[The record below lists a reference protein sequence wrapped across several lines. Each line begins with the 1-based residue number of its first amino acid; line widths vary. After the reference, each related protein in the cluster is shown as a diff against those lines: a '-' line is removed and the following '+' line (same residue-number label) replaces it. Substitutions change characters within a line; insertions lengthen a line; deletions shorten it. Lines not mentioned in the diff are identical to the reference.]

1 MEELRVQARES
12 SVRLGGLMREGE
24 KLGFKYVAQISKW
37 SNGPKFR
44 SYFYVK
50 SYIDNPLKSHL

>member
-24 KLGFKYVAQISKW
+24 KLGFKYVAQISK
-37 SNGPKFR
+37 
-44 SYFYVK
+44 
-50 SYIDNPLKSHL
+50 